1 MSEKKHIDRV
11 FQEKLKDFEAIPDD
25 AVWENIK
32 SELEKE
38 KDNDKVI
45 PIWWRYAGV
54 AAVLLLFLT
63 IGGLM
68 LNDNTNSAPEI
79 EVVDTENTSPSE
91 NSDLKN
97 PSDAIQESLGLEL
110 DSNLNESVASENN
123 VSTQSAQETNINN
136 INNASNNTPNSV
148 SNANN
153 IIDDKTNIAS
163 TTSSNK
169 HLDNEALTNNNVS
182 PVNNSNIESHNEIY
196 KSNPDDESQIST
208 LAETSQKAS
217 ELQNNNE
224 NNAEDL
230 NDIKIDEN
238 VIDDSAIVI
247 VQNET
252 SQDTNTEDTTPSDS
266 LTIEAEIAK
275 IEDIKNIIEE
285 EKDLNRWS
293 ISPNVAPVYF
303 NSLGNGS
310 SIDEQF
316 NNNSKTGEINMSYGV
331 TGSYAINEK
340 LVVRAGI
347 NKVNLG
353 YNTNDILIL
362 ETTGKG
368 PSSAL
373 LSNIT
378 ENNYE
383 DHVSLVSARSVVL
396 EQNSNIVN
404 TSNVGSINQ
413 TLGFVE
419 IPVELQYSLLN
430 TKLGINVIGG
440 FSSFFLSENELRSEV
455 NGNSTLIGEAN
466 NVNDISYSA
475 NFGLGLNYNF
485 SKSFNFNL
493 EPIFKYQI
501 NTFSNTSGSF
511 NPYFIGFYTGFSFK
525 F

>member
-1 MSEKKHIDRV
+1 MSEKKHIDRI
-11 FQEKLKDFEAIPDD
+11 FQERLKGFEAIPDD

-38 KDNDKVI
+38 KDDDKLI

-54 AAVLLLFLT
+54 AALLLLFLS

-68 LNDNTNSAPEI
+68 FNNDANSEPEIKVVDSENTTSSGNSTLQNLSDDEKNSVDLNLDSNQNESLASEDKISPQSKQESNIDNTN
-79 EVVDTENTSPSE
+79 
-91 NSDLKN
+91 K
-97 PSDAIQESLGLEL
+97 
-110 DSNLNESVASENN
+110 NLNNSAISVDIPNDVINN
-123 VSTQSAQETNINN
+123 ETNI
-136 INNASNNTPNSV
+136 AT
-148 SNANN
+148 
-153 IIDDKTNIAS
+153 

-169 HLDNEALTNNNVS
+169 DLNNEGLTNDNGVPKNIDNSIALDNKTNINQGVPS
-182 PVNNSNIESHNEIY
+182 NSAAI
-196 KSNPDDESQIST
+196 
-208 LAETSQKAS
+208 TSQKS
-217 ELQNNNE
+217 DDNLPQDNTS
-224 NNAEDL
+224 AEDL
-230 NDIKIDEN
+230 QKIKSNKSLVDDSPIIVAQNDITEEEDELVN
-238 VIDDSAIVI
+238 IASV
-247 VQNET
+247 
-252 SQDTNTEDTTPSDS
+252 DS
-266 LTIEAEIAK
+266 LSIEEEIAK
-275 IEDIKNIIEE
+275 IEDLKNIIEE
-285 EKDLNRWS
+285 EKNLNRWS

-316 NNNSKTGEINMSYGV
+316 NQNSKTGEINMSYGV
-331 TGSYAINEK
+331 TGSYAINDK

-353 YNTNDILIL
+353 YNTNDILVF

-368 PSSAL
+368 PNSAL
-373 LSNIT
+373 LSNVS
-378 ENNYE
+378 ENKN
-383 DHVSLVSARSVVL
+383 DTHLSIVNARSVVL
-396 EQNSNIVN
+396 DQNSNIVN

-413 TLGFVE
+413 ALGFVE
-419 IPVELQYSLLN
+419 IPIELQYNILN
-430 TKLGINVIGG
+430 TKLGVNIIGG
-440 FSSFFLSENELRSEV
+440 FSSFFLSENELRSEI

-475 NFGLGLNYNF
+475 NLGLGLNYSF

-501 NTFSNTSGSF
+501 NTFNNVSGSF